1 LLSEVILV
9 VGEVASRVDLLVIGG
24 GPGGY
29 AAALN
34 ASRLGRKVSL
44 IESKFIGGTCLNVGC
59 IPSKALI
66 EIADQA
72 YLGNNNQDFGVKI
85 STHVDMFKVNEH
97 IKKLVGELSSGVSF
111 LLEKAEVNV
120 INGTARFTRPNRVAV
135 ESKDGD
141 LEHLEFRDAIVA
153 TGSSPVSLPNLLSN
167 GQTIVDSEALLF
179 QDNVPEQLT
188 LVGGGYIG
196 VELATVYAKL
206 GSRVVIVESE
216 EQLLPGFN
224 KHLSKKLETG
234 LRSLGIGICL
244 GYKAVSH
251 NENELIIENDQESSS
266 IPSDLVAVAAG
277 RKPNTDTVN
286 IMESGA
292 SLLPSG
298 HVKVDAQRRA
308 TSHVFAIGDLTQGP
322 ALAHKATYEA
332 KIAAD
337 AACGIQNAFEPN
349 CIPMVVFSDPQIV
362 AVGIDPDSDEYSE
375 MNLKSFR
382 FPFSASSRAK
392 TLGDTSGFVNLVAD
406 GEGTILGFQ
415 AIGKHVAE
423 LAGEATLAIETALS
437 IEDLAGTIHAHPTMG
452 ETIAE
457 AAFGLSGE
465 PLHLSGR

>member
-1 LLSEVILV
+1 MV
-9 VGEVASRVDLLVIGG
+9 VGEVASTVDLLVIGG

-44 IESKFIGGTCLNVGC
+44 IENKFLGGTCLNVGC

-66 EIADQA
+66 EIADLA
-72 YLGNNNQDFGVKI
+72 HLGNNTEDFGVKT
-85 STHVDMFKVNEH
+85 STTVDMKKVNGH
-97 IKKLVGELSSGVSF
+97 IKKLVNELSDGVSF
-111 LLEKAEVNV
+111 LLKKAEVDV

-135 ESKDGD
+135 ESQEGN
-141 LEHLEFRDAIVA
+141 LEHFEFRDAIVA
-153 TGSSPVSLPNLLSN
+153 TGSSPINLSN
-167 GQTIVDSEALLF
+167 LPTDGELIVDSEALLF
-179 QDNVPEQLT
+179 QNSIPEQLT

-216 EQLLPGFN
+216 KQLLPGFN
-224 KHLSKKLETG
+224 KNLSKKLENG

-244 GYKAVSH
+244 GYKAVSL
-251 NENELIIENDQESSS
+251 NKNELVIESSQETSS
-266 IPSDLVAVAAG
+266 IPSDLVAVVAG
-277 RKPNTDTVN
+277 RKPNSDTAN
-286 IMESGA
+286 IIESGA
-292 SLLPSG
+292 SLLHSG

-308 TSHVFAIGDLTQGP
+308 TKNVFAIGDLTLGP
-322 ALAHKATYEA
+322 ALAHKATAEA
-332 KIAAD
+332 KVAAD
-337 AACGIQNAFEPN
+337 VACGLPNAFEPN

-362 AVGIDPDSDEYSE
+362 TVGIDPDADEYSQ
-375 MNLKSFR
+375 MNLNSFR

-406 GEGTILGFQ
+406 EEGTVVGFQ

-423 LAGEATLAIETALS
+423 LAGEAALAIETAANVD
-437 IEDLAGTIHAHPTMG
+437 DLAGTIHAHPTMG

-457 AAFGLSGE
+457 AALGLIGE
-465 PLHLSGR
+465 PLHLSGK

>member
-1 LLSEVILV
+1 MV

-135 ESKDGD
+135 ESEDGD

-153 TGSSPVSLPNLLSN
+153 TGSSPVSLPNLLLD

-234 LRSLGIGICL
+234 LRSLGVGICL

-251 NENELIIENDQESSS
+251 NENELIIENDQESTS
-266 IPSDLVAVAAG
+266 IPSDLVAV
-277 RKPNTDTVN
+277 
-286 IMESGA
+286 
-292 SLLPSG
+292 
-298 HVKVDAQRRA
+298 
-308 TSHVFAIGDLTQGP
+308 
-322 ALAHKATYEA
+322 
-332 KIAAD
+332 
-337 AACGIQNAFEPN
+337 
-349 CIPMVVFSDPQIV
+349 
-362 AVGIDPDSDEYSE
+362 
-375 MNLKSFR
+375 
-382 FPFSASSRAK
+382 
-392 TLGDTSGFVNLVAD
+392 
-406 GEGTILGFQ
+406 
-415 AIGKHVAE
+415 
-423 LAGEATLAIETALS
+423 
-437 IEDLAGTIHAHPTMG
+437 
-452 ETIAE
+452 
-457 AAFGLSGE
+457 
-465 PLHLSGR
+465 

>member
-1 LLSEVILV
+1 MV

-44 IESKFIGGTCLNVGC
+44 IESKFIGGTCLNIGC

-153 TGSSPVSLPNLLSN
+153 TGSSPVTLPNLILD

-224 KHLSKKLETG
+224 KHLSRKLETG
-234 LRSLGIGICL
+234 LRSLGVGICL

-251 NENELIIENDQESSS
+251 NENELIIENGQESSS
-266 IPSDLVAVAAG
+266 IPSDLVAVVAG

-362 AVGIDPDSDEYSE
+362 AVGIDPDSNEYSE

-465 PLHLSGR
+465 PLHLSDR

>member
-1 LLSEVILV
+1 MV

-44 IESKFIGGTCLNVGC
+44 VESKFIGGTCLNVGC

-66 EIADQA
+66 EIADLA
-72 YLGNNNQDFGVKI
+72 YLGSNNEDFGVKI
-85 STHVDMFKVNEH
+85 STNVDMLKVNEH
-97 IKKLVGELSSGVSF
+97 IHKLVNELSAGVSF

-120 INGTARFTRPNRVAV
+120 INGTARFTRSDRVAV
-135 ESKDGD
+135 EKEGGE

-153 TGSSPVSLPNLLSN
+153 TGSSPVSLPNLPTD
-167 GQTIVDSEALLF
+167 GERIVDSEVLLF
-179 QDNVPEQLT
+179 QNYVPEQLT

-224 KHLSKKLETG
+224 KNLSKKLESG

-251 NENELIIENDQESSS
+251 NKNELIIENSKESSS
-266 IPSDLVAVAAG
+266 IPSDLVAVVAG
-277 RKPNTDTVN
+277 RKPNTDSVN
-286 IMESGA
+286 IKESGA

-308 TSHVFAIGDLTQGP
+308 TSHVFAIGDLTEGP
-322 ALAHKATYEA
+322 ALAHKATSEA

-337 AACGIQNAFEPN
+337 AACGLRNAFEPN

-362 AVGIDPDSDEYSE
+362 AVGIDPDLDEYSE
-375 MNLKSFR
+375 MNLNSFR

-392 TLGDTSGFVNLVAD
+392 TLGDSSGFVNLVAD
-406 GEGTILGFQ
+406 EEGTVVGFQ

-423 LAGEATLAIETALS
+423 LAGEAALAIETALS

-457 AAFGLSGE
+457 GALGLSGE
-465 PLHLSGR
+465 PLHLSGS

>member
-1 LLSEVILV
+1 MV

-234 LRSLGIGICL
+234 LRSLGVGICL

-251 NENELIIENDQESSS
+251 NENELIIENGQESSS

-337 AACGIQNAFEPN
+337 VACGIQNAFDPN

-362 AVGIDPDSDEYSE
+362 AVGIDPDSNEYSE

>member
-1 LLSEVILV
+1 MV

-224 KHLSKKLETG
+224 KHLSRKLETG
-234 LRSLGIGICL
+234 LRSLGVGICL

-251 NENELIIENDQESSS
+251 NENELIIENGQESSS
-266 IPSDLVAVAAG
+266 IPSDLVAVVAG

-337 AACGIQNAFEPN
+337 VACGIQNTFDPN

-362 AVGIDPDSDEYSE
+362 AVGIDPDSNEYSE

>member
-1 LLSEVILV
+1 MV

-216 EQLLPGFN
+216 KQLLPGFN

-234 LRSLGIGICL
+234 LRSLGVGICL

-251 NENELIIENDQESSS
+251 NENELIIENGQESSS
-266 IPSDLVAVAAG
+266 IPSDLVAVVAG

-437 IEDLAGTIHAHPTMG
+437 IEDLARTIHAHPTMG

>member
-1 LLSEVILV
+1 MV

-216 EQLLPGFN
+216 KQLLPGFN

-234 LRSLGIGICL
+234 LRSLGVGICL

-337 AACGIQNAFEPN
+337 VACGIQNAFDPN

-465 PLHLSGR
+465 PLHLSDH

>member
-44 IESKFIGGTCLNVGC
+44 IESKFIGGTCLNIGC

-135 ESKDGD
+135 ESEDGN
-141 LEHLEFRDAIVA
+141 LEHLEFRNAIVA
-153 TGSSPVSLPNLLSN
+153 TGSSPVSLPNLLLD

-224 KHLSKKLETG
+224 KHLSRKLETG
-234 LRSLGIGICL
+234 LRSLGVGICL

-251 NENELIIENDQESSS
+251 NENELIIENGQESSS
-266 IPSDLVAVAAG
+266 IPSDLVAVVAG

-362 AVGIDPDSDEYSE
+362 AVGIDPDSNEYSE

-465 PLHLSGR
+465 PLHLSDR